1 MPNNQIVMKI
11 SKFIKAAVTLA
22 LLAISIPS
30 GAQKQPDLIQNVYG
44 RDITLLNG
52 KWNAIIDLFDQGRS
66 KKMWLNHKIE
76 NNTQFYEYSW
86 ENGIRLN
93 VPGDFNSQLPQL
105 QYYEGTVWYSRYF
118 DVDGGL
124 VPSDNLFLYFG
135 AVSQRCTIWLNGEE
149 LATHDGGFTP
159 FQIDVTG
166 KVKARDNFIVVEV
179 SNERRK
185 DAIPAMAFDWWSY
198 GGITRDVMLV
208 RTPKVY
214 IKDYMVQLDKYKAD
228 IINVEV
234 TMSSS
239 VPAGSSVEFNI
250 PELKLKETI
259 KLNVY
264 GKGSTVIKAKKLQ
277 RWSPDDPKLYEVK
290 LAYSGGD
297 SVSEMIGFRNINVD
311 GTRILI
317 NGKNTFMCCVSFHEE
332 IAQRMGRACTE
343 EDASMLLNEVKALG
357 ANMVRLA
364 HYPQNEHIVR
374 LAEKMGIVLWQEIP
388 VWQGIDFENEQT
400 MDKALAMFSE
410 MLYRDKN
417 RCAVGFWGIANE
429 TRPSMARDAFLRK
442 ELAFARSVDST
453 RLFTAAFDNVYFKKE
468 FGEFRIEDE
477 LVDELDVVSF
487 NKYMGWYA
495 PWPCDPSECK
505 WNVAPGKPVI
515 ISEFGCEAL
524 YGQRGNGEA
533 ASSWTED
540 YQASLYEKNLV
551 MFAQIPNLAGI
562 SPWILFDFRSPFRFH
577 PTNQDGW
584 NRKGLVSDQGQR
596 KKAWYIIH
604 DYYAQKKAEY
614 ASPEAQKAT
623 VAEAKSSKKAAAATE
638 LPLYKDANA
647 PVERRVEDLLARMT
661 LEEKI
666 LQLNQYTLGRNNIEN
681 NLGETVKQVPAE
693 AGSVIYFGDDAKL
706 RNAMMKRCMEES
718 RLGIPMLFGHDV
730 IHGYKTIAPVPLA
743 MAASWNPELVRQSC
757 HYAAREAY
765 HCGVDWTFSPMVDV
779 AHDPRWG
786 RVMEGYGEDPYL
798 ASVFCQ
804 AAVKGYQGDDLGAE
818 ETIAACLKHFVGYA
832 ASEAGRDYVYTE
844 ISDQT
849 LWDTYF
855 PPFKAGVDAGVATLM
870 SSFNT
875 ISGIPASA
883 NHYTMTEILKER
895 WGFDGFLVSD
905 WDAIKQLINQ
915 GVAKDSKEA
924 AVLAFNAGLDMDMVD
939 DIYRKYMAE
948 LVQEG
953 KISQKLIDDSVR
965 RVLRIKFRLG
975 LFDHPYTVE
984 LPASKIYLQPDA
996 LAAAE
1001 ELAQQ
1006 SMVLLKNEASLLP
1019 LKKQGKI
1026 ALIGPHVNTQK
1037 DLIGNWIGRG
1047 EYKDVITLAEGFMKE
1062 FAGCELLVAEGCG
1075 IETADEKMLA
1085 DAVEAAKEADVVIL
1099 TVGEKSAWSGE
1110 NTSRTTIA
1118 IPQCQIELLRAIKST
1133 GKKVVVLVA
1142 SGRPNDLSAVE
1153 PLADAMVEI
1162 WMPGSTAGYAAAGI
1176 VSGKYN
1182 PSGRL
1187 PITFPMSTGQIP
1199 IYYNRR
1205 NSGRRGTQG
1214 VYKDM
1219 SSDPLYT
1226 FGYGLSYSKFE
1237 YSDIMISA
1245 EEITADTPIEVRVNV
1260 RNVSDVDGMETV
1272 QLYICDPYCSIAR
1285 PVKELKAFDKKL
1297 IKAGETLEFSFTLDP
1312 MRDLAF
1318 VDRNGRPLL
1327 EAGEYHIII
1336 GDKKK
1341 SINLR

>member
-1 MPNNQIVMKI
+1 MRINNLIKTIVALGLLGASMTA
-11 SKFIKAAVTLA
+11 KAE
-22 LLAISIPS
+22 S
-30 GAQKQPDLIQNVYG
+30 QPELIQNVYG
-44 RDITLLNG
+44 RDICLLNG
-52 KWNAIIDLFDQGRS
+52 KWNAIIDLYDQGRG
-66 KKMWLNHKIE
+66 KKMWLNHKVE
-76 NNTQFYEYSW
+76 NDTQFFEYSW
-86 ENGIRLN
+86 ENGVRLN

-118 DVDGGL
+118 DVPGGL
-124 VPSDNLFLYFG
+124 VPGENQYLYFG

-149 LATHDGGFTP
+149 LASHDGGFTP
-159 FQIDVTG
+159 FQIDITG
-166 KVKARDNFIVVEV
+166 KVKDKDNFLVVEV
-179 SNERRK
+179 NNRRRS
-185 DAIPAMAFDWWSY
+185 DAIPAMSFDWWSY

-214 IKDYMVQLDKYKAD
+214 IQDYMVQLDKEKAD
-228 IINVEV
+228 IINAKVA
-234 TMSSS
+234 MSAG
-239 VPAGSSVEFNI
+239 VPAGSTVILSI
-250 PELKLKETI
+250 PELNLRERI
-259 KLNVY
+259 ALDAD
-264 GKGSTVIKAKKLQ
+264 GKGSASIKVRKLQ

-290 LAYSGGD
+290 LEYSGGD
-297 SVSEMIGFRNINVD
+297 SVSERIGFRNINVD
-311 GTRILI
+311 GTHILI
-317 NGKNTFMCCVSFHEE
+317 NGRNTFMCCISFHEE
-332 IAQRMGRACTE
+332 IPQRMARACTE
-343 EDASMLLNEVKALG
+343 EDAYMLLNEAKALG
-357 ANMVRLA
+357 VNMIRLA

-388 VWQGIDFENEQT
+388 VWQGIDFENEET
-400 MDKALAMFSE
+400 MDKALTMFSE

-417 RCAVGFWGIANE
+417 RCAVGFWGVANE
-429 TRPSMARDAFLRK
+429 TRPSAARNAFLRK
-442 ELAFARSVDST
+442 ELEFARSIDDT
-453 RLFTAAFDNVYFKKE
+453 RLYTAAFDNVYYKKE
-468 FGEFRIEDE
+468 YGEFRIEDE
-477 LVDELDVVSF
+477 LVDDLDVVSF

-495 PWPCDPSECK
+495 PWPCDPSDCK

-524 YGQRGNGEA
+524 YGQRGNGNA

-540 YQASLYEKNLV
+540 YQAAQYRKNLE
-551 MFAQIPNLAGI
+551 MFRQIPNLAGV

-584 NRKGLVSDQGQR
+584 NRKGLVSDQGMR
-596 KKAWYIIH
+596 KKAWYIMH
-604 DYYAQKKAEY
+604 DFYVRKKAEY
-614 ASPEAQKAT
+614 ASLEAQKA
-623 VAEAKSSKKAAAATE
+623 VAEEKKGKSKKESQTVE
-638 LPLYKDANA
+638 VPLYKDADA
-647 PVERRVEDLLARMT
+647 PLELRVEDLLARMT

-681 NLGETVKQVPAE
+681 NLGETVKKVPAE

-706 RNAMMKRCMEES
+706 RNAMQKRCIEDS

-743 MAASWNPELVRQSC
+743 MAASWNPALVQESC
-757 HYAAREAY
+757 RFAAREAS

-804 AAVKGYQGDDLGAE
+804 AAVRGYQGENLGAE
-818 ETIAACLKHFVGYA
+818 GTIAACLKHFIGYA

-855 PPFKAGVDAGVATLM
+855 PPFKAGVDAGACTLM

-895 WGFDGFLVSD
+895 WGFDGFIVSD

-915 GVAKDSKEA
+915 GMAKDQKEA
-924 AVLAFNAGLDMDMVD
+924 GMLAFNAGLDMDMVD

-953 KISQKLIDDSVR
+953 KISERLVDESVR

-975 LFDHPYTVE
+975 LFERPYTTE
-984 LPASKIYLQPDA
+984 LPASKIYLQADA
-996 LAAAE
+996 LASAE
-1001 ELAQQ
+1001 DLAQQ

-1019 LKKQGKI
+1019 LKGARKI
-1026 ALIGPHVNTQK
+1026 ALIGPHVNTRK
-1037 DLIGNWIGRG
+1037 DLMGNWVGRG
-1047 EYKDVITLAEGFMKE
+1047 EDKDVITLAEGFKQE
-1062 FAGCELLVAEGCG
+1062 FAGLEVIVAEGCG
-1075 IETADEKMLA
+1075 IETADKAMLSE
-1085 DAVEAAKEADVVIL
+1085 AVEVAQSSDVVVL
-1099 TVGEKSAWSGE
+1099 TVGEKSSWSGE

-1118 IPQCQIELLRAIKST
+1118 IPQCQIELLKAVKAT

-1153 PLADAMVEI
+1153 PLADAMLEI
-1162 WMPGSTAGYAAAGI
+1162 WMPGSTAGRAVAGI
-1176 VSGKYN
+1176 VSGRYN

-1214 VYKDM
+1214 IYKDM

-1226 FGYGLSYSKFE
+1226 FGYGLSYSSFE
-1237 YSDIMISA
+1237 YSDIQLSA
-1245 EEITADTPIEVRVNV
+1245 SEITADTALEVK
-1260 RNVSDVDGMETV
+1260 VSVKNTSDTDGMETV

-1285 PVKELKAFDKKL
+1285 PVRELKAFDKKL
-1297 IKAGETLEFSFTLDP
+1297 IKAGESVEFGFTLDP
-1312 MRDLAF
+1312 MKDLAF
-1318 VDRNGRPLL
+1318 VDRNGQPLL
-1327 EAGEYHIII
+1327 EAGEFHIFV
-1336 GDKKK
+1336 GGKKV
-1341 SINLR
+1341 SVTLR

>member
-1 MPNNQIVMKI
+1 MKI
-11 SKFIKAAVTLA
+11 RHLLKTIIA
-22 LLAISIPS
+22 LTIAGISLS
-30 GAQKQPDLIQNVYG
+30 ARAQSQPELIQNVYG

-52 KWNAIIDLFDQGRS
+52 KWNAIIDLYDLGRA
-66 KKMWLNHKIE
+66 KKMWLNHKVE
-76 NNTQFYEYSW
+76 KDSQFYEYSW

-105 QYYEGTVWYSRYF
+105 QYYEGTVWYSRHF

-124 VPSDNLFLYFG
+124 VPSEKMFLYFG

-149 LATHDGGFTP
+149 LASHDGGFTP
-159 FQIDVTG
+159 FQIEVSG
-166 KVKARDNFIVVEV
+166 KLKDSDNFLVVEV
-179 SNERRK
+179 NNDRRT
-185 DAIPAMAFDWWSY
+185 DAIPAMSFDWWSY

-208 RTPKVY
+208 REPKVY
-214 IKDYMVQLDKYKAD
+214 IKDYMVQLDKNQPD
-228 IINVEV
+228 LINASV
-234 TMSSS
+234 TMSEA
-239 VPAGSSVEFNI
+239 VPAGSGVVLSI
-250 PELKLKETI
+250 PELKIRETI
-259 KLNVY
+259 KLDADGRGVA
-264 GKGSTVIKAKKLQ
+264 SIKAKKLQ

-290 LAYSGGD
+290 LEYSGGD
-297 SVSEMIGFRNINVD
+297 SVSEQIGFRNITVD
-311 GTRILI
+311 GTKILI

-332 IAQRMGRACTE
+332 IPQRMGRACTE
-343 EDASMLLNEVKALG
+343 EDAYMLLNEAKALG
-357 ANMVRLA
+357 VNMIRLA

-374 LAEKMGIVLWQEIP
+374 LAEKMGIVIWQEIP
-388 VWQGIDFENEQT
+388 VWQGIDFENEAT
-400 MDKALAMFSE
+400 MDKALTMFSE

-429 TRPSMARDAFLRK
+429 TRPSVARNAFLRR
-442 ELAFARSVDST
+442 ELAFARSIDDT
-453 RLFTAAFDNVYFKKE
+453 RLYTGAFDNVYYKKE
-468 FGEFRIEDE
+468 FGEFRIEDD
-477 LVDELDVVSF
+477 LINDLDVVSF

-495 PWPCDPSECK
+495 PWPCDPSDCK
-505 WNVAPGKPVI
+505 WNVAEGKPVI

-524 YGQRGNGEA
+524 YGQRGNGNA

-540 YQASLYEKNLV
+540 YQAAQYRKNLE
-551 MFAQIPNLAGI
+551 MFEQIPNLAGV
-562 SPWILFDFRSPFRFH
+562 SPWILFDFRSPYRFH

-584 NRKGLVSDQGQR
+584 NRKGLVSDQGMR
-596 KKAWYIIH
+596 KKAWYIMH

-614 ASPEAQKAT
+614 AFSAAQKT
-623 VAEAKSSKKAAAATE
+623 AEKSSSKKSAAAPE

-647 PVERRVEDLLARMT
+647 PIERRVEDLLSRMT
-661 LEEKI
+661 LDEKI

-743 MAASWNPELVRQSC
+743 MAASWNPALVQESC
-757 HYAAREAY
+757 HYAAREASY
-765 HCGVDWTFSPMVDV
+765 CGVDWTFSPMVDV

-786 RVMEGYGEDPYL
+786 RVMEGYGEDAYL

-804 AAVKGYQGDDLGAE
+804 AAVRGYQGDDLSAE
-818 ETIAACLKHFVGYA
+818 GTIAACLKHFVGYA

-855 PPFKAGVDAGVATLM
+855 PPFKAGVDAGACTLM

-915 GVAKDSKEA
+915 GMAKDQKEA

-953 KISQKLIDDSVR
+953 KISERLIDDSVR

-975 LFDHPYTVE
+975 LFDHPYTTE
-984 LPASKIYLQPDA
+984 LPASKIYRQPDA
-996 LAAAE
+996 MASAE

-1006 SMVLLKNEASLLP
+1006 SMVLLKNEVALLP
-1019 LKKQGKI
+1019 LKNKSKI

-1037 DLIGNWIGRG
+1037 DLIGNWRGRG
-1047 EYKDVITLAEGFMKE
+1047 EDKDVITLAEGFKKE
-1062 FAGCELLVAEGCG
+1062 FSSSEILVAEGCG
-1075 IETADEKMLA
+1075 IETADAALFAE
-1085 DAVEAAKEADVVIL
+1085 AVEAANAADVVVL
-1099 TVGEKSAWSGE
+1099 TVGEKASWSGE

-1118 IPQCQIELLRAIKST
+1118 IPQCQVDLLRAVKET

-1153 PLADAMVEI
+1153 PLADAMLEV
-1162 WMPGSTAGYAAAGI
+1162 WMPGTTAGTAVAGI
-1176 VSGKYN
+1176 VSGRYN

-1237 YSDIMISA
+1237 YSDIQLSSTEISA
-1245 EEITADTPIEVRVNV
+1245 DEQLEVRVSVKNA
-1260 RNVSDVDGMETV
+1260 SDVDGLETV

-1297 IKAGETLEFSFTLDP
+1297 IKAGETVEFCFTLEP
-1312 MRDLAF
+1312 SRDLAF

-1327 EAGEYHIII
+1327 EAGEYRIFA
-1336 GDKKK
+1336 GDKTQ
-1341 SINLR
+1341 SITLK

>member
-1 MPNNQIVMKI
+1 MNMRK
-11 SKFIKAAVTLA
+11 KLTALAVLA
-22 LLAISIPS
+22 LAFCVSTRVN
-30 GAQKQPDLIQNVYG
+30 AQTQPELIQNVYG
-44 RDITLLNG
+44 RDISLLNG
-52 KWNAIIDLFDQGRS
+52 KWNAIIDLYDQGRG
-66 KKMWLNHKIE
+66 KKMWLNHKVE
-76 NNTQFYEYSW
+76 NDTQFYEYSW

-93 VPGDFNSQLPQL
+93 VPGDFNSQLPEL

-118 DVDGGL
+118 DVDGGVL
-124 VPSDNLFLYFG
+124 PSENTFLYFG

-149 LATHDGGFTP
+149 LASHDGGFTP

-166 KVKARDNFIVVEV
+166 KLKAKDNFIVVEV
-179 SNERRK
+179 SNKRRP
-185 DAIPAMAFDWWSY
+185 DAIPAMSFDWWSY

-214 IKDYMVQLDKYKAD
+214 IKDYMVQLDKTKAD
-228 IINVEV
+228 LINASV
-234 TMSSS
+234 TMSGN
-239 VPAGSSVEFNI
+239 VPAGSSVTLSI
-250 PELKLKETI
+250 PELKLKEKI
-259 KLNVY
+259 VLGAD
-264 GKGSTVIKAKKLQ
+264 GKGRAAIKAKKLQ
-277 RWSPDDPKLYEVK
+277 RWSPDDPKLYEVR
-290 LAYSGGD
+290 LDYSGGD
-297 SVSEMIGFRNINVD
+297 SVCEQIGFRNIAVD

-317 NGKNTFMCCVSFHEE
+317 NGQNTFMCCVSFHEE
-332 IAQRMGRACTE
+332 IPQRMARACTE
-343 EDASMLLNEVKALG
+343 EDAYMLLNEAKTLG
-357 ANMVRLA
+357 VNMIRLA

-388 VWQGIDFENEQT
+388 VWQGIDFANEET
-400 MDKALAMFSE
+400 MDKALTMFSE

-417 RCAVGFWGIANE
+417 RCAVGFWGVANE
-429 TRPSMARDAFLRK
+429 TRPSEARNAFLRK
-442 ELAFARSVDST
+442 ELEFARSIDDT
-453 RLFTAAFDNVYFKKE
+453 RLYTAAFDNVYYKKE
-468 FGEFRIEDE
+468 YGEFRIEDP

-495 PWPCDPSECK
+495 PWPCDPSDCK

-524 YGQRGNGEA
+524 YGQRGNGKA

-540 YQASLYEKNLV
+540 YQAEQFRKNLE
-551 MFAQIPNLAGI
+551 MFAQIPNLAGV

-584 NRKGLVSDQGQR
+584 NRKGLVSDQGMR
-596 KKAWYIIH
+596 KKAWYIMH

-614 ASPEAQKAT
+614 ASSVAQKPAP
-623 VAEAKSSKKAAAATE
+623 AEKETKSSKKNAPAVE
-638 LPLYKDANA
+638 IPLYKDASA
-647 PVERRVEDLLARMT
+647 PLERRVEDLLARMT

-693 AGSVIYFGDDAKL
+693 AGSVIYFGDDAEL
-706 RNAMMKRCMEES
+706 RNAMQKRCVEDS
-718 RLGIPMLFGHDV
+718 RLGIPMIFGHDV

-743 MAASWNPELVRQSC
+743 MAASWNPSLVQESC
-757 HYAAREAY
+757 MYAAREAY
-765 HCGVDWTFSPMVDV
+765 DCGVDWTFSPMVDV

-804 AAVKGYQGDDLGAE
+804 AAVRGYQGEDLSAPG
-818 ETIAACLKHFVGYA
+818 TIAACLKHFVGYA

-855 PPFKAGVDAGVATLM
+855 PPFKAGVDAGACTLM

-895 WGFDGFLVSD
+895 WGFDGFIVSD

-915 GVAKDSKEA
+915 GMAKDQKEA
-924 AVLAFNAGLDMDMVD
+924 GMLAFNAGLDMDMVD

-953 KISQKLIDDSVR
+953 KISERLIDDSVR

-975 LFDHPYTVE
+975 LFEHPYTDVK
-984 LPASKIYLQPDA
+984 PYSKIYLQPDA
-996 LAAAE
+996 LASAE

-1019 LKKQGKI
+1019 LKGVSKI

-1037 DLIGNWIGRG
+1037 DLMGNWRGRG
-1047 EYKDVITLAEGFMKE
+1047 EDKDIIRLSDGFRKE
-1062 FAGCELLVAEGCG
+1062 FPGAQILVAEGCG
-1075 IETADEKMLA
+1075 IEEADENLLA
-1085 DAVEAAKEADVVIL
+1085 QALEAAKEADVVVL
-1099 TVGEKSAWSGE
+1099 TVGEKAAWSGE

-1118 IPQCQIELLRAIKST
+1118 IPQCQIELLKAVKAC
-1133 GKKVVVLVA
+1133 GKKVAVLVA

-1153 PLADAMVEI
+1153 PLADALLEI
-1162 WMPGSTAGYAAAGI
+1162 WMPGTTAGKAVAGI
-1176 VSGKYN
+1176 VSGRYN

-1214 VYKDM
+1214 IYKDM

-1226 FGYGLSYSKFE
+1226 FGYGLSYSSFE
-1237 YSDIMISA
+1237 YSDIQLSA
-1245 EEITADTPIEVRVNV
+1245 SEITADTALEVRVSVKNT
-1260 RNVSDVDGMETV
+1260 SDTDGMETV

-1285 PVKELKAFDKKL
+1285 PVRELKAFDKKL
-1297 IKAGETLEFSFTLDP
+1297 IKAGESVEFGFTLDP
-1312 MRDLAF
+1312 MKDLAF
-1318 VDRNGRPLL
+1318 VDRNGQPLL
-1327 EAGEYHIII
+1327 EAGEYHIFV
-1336 GDKKK
+1336 GGKKA
-1341 SINLR
+1341 SVTLR